1 MLSPSFNTLLKKK
14 VKVKVPSRKLK
25 LSLEI
30 MLPKTVTF
38 EIKDDY
44 YISSWEQIYVKV
56 EMSIE
61 KEVDF
66 LKALS

>member
-1 MLSPSFNTLLKKK
+1 
-14 VKVKVPSRKLK
+14 
-25 LSLEI
+25 
-30 MLPKTVTF
+30 MLPKAVTF
-38 EIKDDY
+38 EIKDNY
-44 YISSWEQIYVKV
+44 NISSWEQIYVKV